1 MPLFSYKWEGNLK
14 QNKSE
19 NLPINQYLSF
29 GKKARKDI
37 VLYIMKYFFSFYFI
51 SLTTLLFSQFA
62 PSVGQIGTT
71 AIYKDSSVFVNWANQ
86 STITR
91 GLQDISIPVSGY
103 ANVGDSL
110 SACGIAG
117 SNGVVSLGDGGV
129 AVLMF
134 PDLIKDGLGAD
145 LAVFENGFDNTFLEL
160 AFVEASSDGVHF
172 FRFPATSNTDTTIQT
187 GTFGSTDATKINNLA
202 GKYRGEYGTP
212 FDLSDIPN
220 NPLLDKQAISHIK
233 IIDVVGCIQNQFCTR
248 DALFQKINDPW
259 PTPFG
264 SGGFDLDAVG
274 VIHQVNNVGINELKK
289 IEVKLFPNPTSDY
302 LNVSTE
308 LKNQFSL
315 SIINIIG
322 EQLFSN
328 QYNKSS
334 TKIDLTF
341 LPKGIYTLIISSDN
355 QTELI
360 KFCKN

>member
-1 MPLFSYKWEGNLK
+1 
-14 QNKSE
+14 
-19 NLPINQYLSF
+19 
-29 GKKARKDI
+29 
-37 VLYIMKYFFSFYFI
+37 MKYFFSIYLICI
-51 SLTTLLFSQFA
+51 STLIFSQFA
-62 PSVGQIGTT
+62 PSVGQLGTT
-71 AIYKDSSVFVNWANQ
+71 AIYKDSSVFVSWANQ
-86 STITR
+86 SIITR
-91 GLQDISIPVSGY
+91 GLQDISVPASGY

-110 SACGIAG
+110 SACGVAG
-117 SNGVVSLGDGGV
+117 ANGVASLGDGGV

-134 PDLIKDGLGAD
+134 PNLIKDGAGAD

-160 AFVEASSDGVHF
+160 AFVEASSDGIHF
-172 FRFPATSNTDTTIQT
+172 FRFPATSNSDTTIQT

-220 NPLLDKQAISHIK
+220 NPLLDKQAVSHIK
-233 IIDVVGCIQNQFCTR
+233 IIDVVGCIQNQYCTR
-248 DALFQKINDPW
+248 DALSQKINDPW

-289 IEVKLFPNPTSDY
+289 FDVKLFPNPTSDY

-308 LKNQFSL
+308 FKNQFSI

-322 EQLFSN
+322 EQLFST
-328 QYNKSS
+328 QYNNSS
-334 TKIDLTF
+334 TKIDLTS
-341 LPKGIYTLIISSDN
+341 LPKGVYTLVITTNN
-355 QTELI
+355 QTELF